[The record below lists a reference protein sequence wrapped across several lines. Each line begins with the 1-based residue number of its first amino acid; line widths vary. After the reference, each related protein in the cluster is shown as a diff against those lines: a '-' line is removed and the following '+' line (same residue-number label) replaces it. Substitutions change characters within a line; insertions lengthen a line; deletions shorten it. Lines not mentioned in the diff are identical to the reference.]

1 MSQENRS
8 METPTYAWVIVVV
21 VYLASFAQA
30 MMLNKVPP
38 MIPILKDAFDVSLG
52 TTGLLLSVF
61 GLTSF
66 ILALPAGM
74 ITQRLGLKT
83 TGSMALGLLVLGGL
97 LGAVTDNF
105 WVLMFSRILEGVGAA
120 MLFVVTP
127 AAIAM
132 WFPPEKTG
140 APMGV
145 YSTSIPIASFVIMA
159 LAPALEPSIG
169 WKGVWWLTAGCCLV
183 GLIVYWFFMRPA
195 LVSEGEYVPG
205 RPENPSPL
213 KEVLGNRNLL
223 LLTLGILTFG
233 LTMMPVMTY
242 YPTYLNEV
250 AGMTLTKAG
259 MMAGLI
265 GIIAIPV
272 SPLAGLISDR
282 IGSRKKVGIAGFV
295 FLLIGLPIAFKVS
308 GEMVWVVVV
317 LGGLV
322 VGIITPIFMAAVP
335 DALDDVELVPL
346 GMAALVMGVN
356 LGLVVGPPIFGAL
369 VEKVGWANSAFI
381 YTPGA
386 LLGIVFTA
394 MYQEERG

>member
-8 METPTYAWVIVVV
+8 METPKYAWVIVVV

-52 TTGLLLSVF
+52 QTGLLLSVF

-83 TGSMALGLLVLGGL
+83 TGSMALGIIVLGGL

-120 MLFVVTP
+120 VIFVVTP

-132 WFPPEKTG
+132 WFPPEKSG

-145 YSTSIPIASFVIMA
+145 YSTSIPIAAFVIMA

-169 WKGVWWLTAGCCLV
+169 WKGVWWLTAGCCFV
-183 GLIVYWFFMRPA
+183 GLIVYWIFMRSAPVA
-195 LVSEGEYVPG
+195 EGEYVSG
-205 RPENPSPL
+205 APENPSPL
-213 KEVLGNRNLL
+213 KEVFGNRNLL
-223 LLTLGILTFG
+223 LLTLGMLAFG

-295 FLLIGLPIAFKVS
+295 FLLIGLPIAFMVS
-308 GEMVWVVVV
+308 GEMVWVVVI

-335 DALDDVELVPL
+335 DALDDVGLVPL

-369 VEKVGWANSAFI
+369 VEKVGWANGAFI
-381 YTPGA
+381 FTPVA
-386 LLGIVFTA
+386 VLGIVFTA